1 MANQNYFKNQS
12 VDFIDIDK
20 SDIPI
25 NTAYGVYV
33 GVVKAIDTE
42 FRMGRLYVYIPGF
55 SSGDPKQPFSLP
67 QVTYASPFL
76 SSTTGELSSNPG
88 LFTVTGQ
95 TYGMNFPLPDIDSQ
109 VLCCFPAGQRQY
121 GYWFACITNRLSRNM
136 VPDIGAIS
144 GKLLMPESI
153 PVELEKLIDSSQN
166 YPVGEINEENKNNFK
181 QDWYSV
187 DQRPLHIPRITQL
200 WNQGLDADPARGVIT
215 SSSQR
220 EPISSVYGFITPGRP
235 VNDPGKDPTIL
246 AGLKNRD
253 INETYA
259 QKFKTKA
266 RLGGHSF
273 VLDDGDFTGKNNLV
287 RLRSSA
293 GHQIILN
300 DAEGFIYVSTASG
313 NNWIELTNS
322 GDLLIYNQGDMAVRS
337 QGDILFH
344 SDQKINLNA
353 KQINFRAQE
362 DINIQ
367 SPFFNLNANSRANLY
382 SGYLNLQGRAA
393 QLSAANSVSIK
404 SGSTINIAGSTILL
418 NSDSAAPN
426 VNIPKS
432 IPKFQY
438 KDVVGVRYP
447 VSAETAQFT
456 PGNVPFVNLWTQEPV
471 ASLISINTKV
481 PTHEPY
487 DRTGLG
493 SRIGAL
499 TNVSIQQNLVNLSS
513 LTGNA
518 NDLASVTS
526 TYPGVANA
534 VRQPI
539 NQAKKAPA
547 SSFVSQPVPAENVG
561 NLNRDQTQAYMAQIG
576 YSESSGRYDI
586 NNNLGYQGKYQLGSA
601 ALQDL
606 GYVKPGT
613 PQTQE
618 ALSNPNNWIGGA
630 GKPANLDEF
639 LKNPGI
645 QEQAMQEYT
654 NKNYKSLE
662 NLGLVNEN
670 TSPEVVSGYL
680 SAAHLGGPKGV
691 ERWAKGGLDA
701 ADANGTTLSSYFQL
715 GRYSQ
720 TQTPIIA
727 ASNASRA
734 T

>member
-76 SSTTGELSSNPG
+76 SSTTGEISSDPG
-88 LFTVTGQ
+88 LFTASGQ

-121 GYWFACITNRLSRNM
+121 GYWFACVTNRLSRNM

-181 QDWYSV
+181 QDWYTV

-200 WNQGLDADPARGVIT
+200 WNQGLDADPARGVTT

-246 AGLKNRD
+246 AGVQKREID
-253 INETYA
+253 ETYA
-259 QKFKTKA
+259 QRFKTKA
-266 RLGGHSF
+266 RLGGHSL

-322 GDLLIYNQGDMAVRS
+322 GDLLIYNRGDMAVRS

-353 KQINFRAQE
+353 RQINFRAQE

-367 SPFFNLNANSRANLY
+367 SPFFSLNANSRANLY

-404 SGSTINIAGSTILL
+404 SGSTINIAGSTIYL

-493 SRIGAL
+493 SRIGKL
-499 TNVSIQQNLVNLSS
+499 TNVSLQQNLVNLSS

-518 NDLASVTS
+518 NDLNSVTS
-526 TYPGVANA
+526 AYPGVANA

-547 SSFVSQPVPAENVG
+547 SSFVSQPAPAENVG

-586 NNNLGYQGKYQLGSA
+586 HNPLGYQGKYQLGSA
-601 ALQDL
+601 ALQGL
-606 GYVKPGT
+606 GFVKPGT

-654 NKNYKSLE
+654 NKNYKALE
-662 NLGLVNEN
+662 DLGLVNEN
-670 TSPEVVSGYL
+670 SSPEVVSGYL
-680 SAAHLGGPKGV
+680 SAAHLGGAKGV
-691 ERWAKGGLDA
+691 ENWAKGGLDA
-701 ADANGTTLSSYFQL
+701 ADANGSTLSSYFQL

-734 T
+734 I